1 MSFEEEFQLKKVL
14 TLGITVLAGLALTAC
29 GNSNNNSNK
38 KRSSTASSLANKRLG
53 SSRLESKKKASSES
67 KADSES
73 KKKVS
78 ESSSKAASISVAKAS
93 STSVAQANSAS
104 QKASSSSVA
113 ASSSVDQESSTSE
126 NSSSISMDEHT
137 LTGFLNKYGVSP
149 VLYKTQ
155 HGMSE
160 KDAYESTPDS
170 MKTFGERQTQYQK
183 YGIKDV
189 PD

>member
-14 TLGITVLAGLALTAC
+14 TLGITVLAGLTLTAC

-67 KADSES
+67 KAKDES
-73 KKKVS
+73 KKKVA
-78 ESSSKAASISVAKAS
+78 ESSSKAASISVAKAN
-93 STSVAQANSAS
+93 STSSSQASYSS
-104 QKASSSSVA
+104 QSASSSSVI
-113 ASSSVDQESSTSE
+113 ASSSTNQESSSTNE

-149 VLYKTQ
+149 ALYKMQ
-155 HGMSE
+155 HDGMSE
-160 KDAYESTPDS
+160 LQALQATPDS
-170 MKTFGERQTQYQK
+170 MKTSGEKQTQFNLEHGRK
-183 YGIKDV
+183 
-189 PD
+189 